1 MNNILSENDTKA
13 VLDILVEQLGTQRE
27 QLTPEAR
34 LQEDLGADS
43 LTIAEIT
50 LALEE
55 QFHLAIPDE
64 VWERVSTVSDV
75 FEVLAELLCNST
87 RRTA

>member
-1 MNNILSENDTKA
+1 M
-13 VLDILVEQLGTQRE
+13 LDIPVEQLGVVKAR
-27 QLTPEAR
+27 LTPEAR

-55 QFHLAIPDE
+55 RFNLAIPDE
-64 VWERVSTVSDV
+64 QWERVSTVQDV
-75 FEVLAELLCNST
+75 LEALADLLGKSS